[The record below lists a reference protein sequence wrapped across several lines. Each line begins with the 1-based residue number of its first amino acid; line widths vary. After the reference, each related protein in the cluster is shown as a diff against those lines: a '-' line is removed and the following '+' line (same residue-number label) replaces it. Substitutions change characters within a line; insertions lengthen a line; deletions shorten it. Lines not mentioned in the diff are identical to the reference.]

1 MDADVLQH
9 LRRARQ
15 GDIDAFGYV
24 AAALRDQVLAWARP
38 LCARN
43 GEAED
48 VAQEALLAAWRNL
61 AELREEEAFAAW
73 VRALTRS
80 CALRVLRKRRLAEMP
95 QDLEPEQAEP
105 QPGMDG
111 EARQAIQGAVREL
124 SAGQQ
129 AVIERFYMQGQ
140 KVEEIAAALGVPAG
154 TVKRRLF
161 EAREK
166 LRTRLAG
173 LGPDRDETDGW
184 KG

>member
-15 GDIDAFGYV
+15 GDIDAFSYV

-38 LCARN
+38 LCTRN

-48 VAQEALLAAWRNL
+48 VAQEALLAAWRHL

-73 VRALTRS
+73 LRALTRS
-80 CALRVLRKRRLAEMP
+80 CALRVLRKRRLAELP
-95 QDLEPEQAEP
+95 QDLEPEQTKPEP
-105 QPGMDG
+105 GLDG
-111 EARQAIQGAVREL
+111 EARQVIQSAVREL

-173 LGPDRDETDGW
+173 LGPDYDETDGW

>member
-24 AAALRDQVLAWARP
+24 AAALRDQVLVWARP

-48 VAQEALLAAWRNL
+48 VAQEALLTAWRHL
-61 AELREEEAFAAW
+61 AELREEEAFAGW
-73 VRALTRS
+73 LRALTRS
-80 CALRVLRKRRLAEMP
+80 CALRVLRKRRLAELP
-95 QDLEPEQAEP
+95 EDIEPAAAETEM
-105 QPGMDG
+105 QLDA
-111 EARQAIQGAVREL
+111 EARQTIQGAVREL
-124 SAGQQ
+124 STRQQ
-129 AVIERFYMQGQ
+129 AVIERFYVQGQ
-140 KVEEIAAALGVPAG
+140 TVQEIAIALGVPAG